1 MKNVKANKTKKKI
14 KKKNTKKTGKSREIE
29 GVNEVFLIGRV
40 TSIAGEKKMPSGDI
54 VSEFRVVVER
64 PGKTGKGGAIDT
76 VDIAVWKS
84 ALRKK
89 VSSFKPDNWVE
100 IKGSVRR
107 RFWKSAAGIASRW
120 QVEAS
125 EIRTLK

>member
-40 TSIAGEKKMPSGDI
+40 TSIAGEKNLPSGDI

-64 PGKTGKGGAIDT
+64 PGKTGQGGAIDT
-76 VDIAVWKS
+76 IDIAVWKS

-107 RFWKSAAGIASRW
+107 RFWQSAAGIASRW
-120 QVEAS
+120 QVEAN

>member
-107 RFWKSAAGIASRW
+107 RFWQSAAGIASRW